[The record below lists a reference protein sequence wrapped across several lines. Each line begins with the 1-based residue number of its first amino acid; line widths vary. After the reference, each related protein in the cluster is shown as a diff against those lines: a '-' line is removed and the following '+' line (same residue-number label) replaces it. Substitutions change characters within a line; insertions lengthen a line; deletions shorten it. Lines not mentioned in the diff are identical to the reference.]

1 MIDADHR
8 TPANGV
14 MAGFTA
20 RTGKYV
26 TGRFT
31 GCIGSIVAANAV
43 PANARVIDACCL
55 PGNRVMTEVTLCA
68 GLQMARVFAGGNA
81 AIMAAGTGAPDFIVI
96 YPCYGRPHRG
106 AVAGFTQA
114 AGLNVRAVFTRGR
127 GAIVAGAAATIYCG
141 MVNDCY
147 R

>member
-1 MIDADHR
+1 
-8 TPANGV
+8 

-43 PANARVIDACCL
+43 PANASVIDACCL
-55 PGNRVMTEVTLCA
+55 PGNRVMTEVTLRT
-68 GLQMARVFAGGNA
+68 GLQMGRVFAGGNA
-81 AIMAAGTGAPDFIVI
+81 AIMAAGAGAPDFIVI
-96 YPCYGRPHRG
+96 YPCYGRPHRR

-114 AGLNVRAVFTRGR
+114 AGLNVRTVFTGGR